1 MELDEKKGNIGI
13 KVDPSKI
20 DVNQS
25 RESVR
30 YSEKT
35 REHIKEC
42 LENAIGVAQ
51 KAINEQLK
59 ETQTDFLVWLH
70 ACKEIKS
77 KSSRDNSVFGRLSG
91 LADLAKVKF
100 TFKAEGGDIIYTDTN
115 FSSIF
120 NGFKI
125 SRTDVTKVNNIFKT
139 TTQEVKS
146 WEYFG
151 ATNLYRKDPNDTF
164 SAIKMG
170 YISELEN
177 NKTVYTITSEP
188 WNPLCELTEK
198 QVALKKLVIEELK
211 KSKHLKD
218 YTGLEVPEE
227 FLTLYKKEQDK
238 EEKRI
243 EQEKELAS
251 ISEKELRKR
260 GGKFLFHKFSYHSGR
275 SWGGLSLITDKLTKK
290 KVEIDIDAAPLNFSR
305 DTTIYGTTEDLPM
318 MYTLL
323 NKANHAPYN
332 GGYDDWIGTSG
343 NMKFIVVAKD
353 AVRYVNKY
361 ATHVK
366 EALNK
371 VEGTSIVLMRALKN
385 WNTAKIFQ
393 KEIREKEYL
402 WLYLMSEVDPDAY
415 NAITKLHKFV
425 LENGF
430 DHTSSSRIDGVED
443 MDKYLEK
450 VAEFQLFCNLN
461 TDKEAIANKAQ
472 EYFNTKVIT
481 NCDALNLEYLA
492 TWKAI
497 QDYSEELKPMMIP
510 YSSLV
515 RYTRHYNN
523 NYYTTSD
530 ADHYLFDAEA
540 VKEYIHLKQVPN
552 FQEFLNARFVEFG
565 VTLDVV
571 EEPQLKEVTE

>member
-1 MELDEKKGNIGI
+1 
-13 KVDPSKI
+13 
-20 DVNQS
+20 
-25 RESVR
+25 
-30 YSEKT
+30 
-35 REHIKEC
+35 
-42 LENAIGVAQ
+42 
-51 KAINEQLK
+51 
-59 ETQTDFLVWLH
+59 
-70 ACKEIKS
+70 
-77 KSSRDNSVFGRLSG
+77 
-91 LADLAKVKF
+91 
-100 TFKAEGGDIIYTDTN
+100 
-115 FSSIF
+115 
-120 NGFKI
+120 
-125 SRTDVTKVNNIFKT
+125 
-139 TTQEVKS
+139 
-146 WEYFG
+146 
-151 ATNLYRKDPNDTF
+151 
-164 SAIKMG
+164 
-170 YISELEN
+170 
-177 NKTVYTITSEP
+177 
-188 WNPLCELTEK
+188 
-198 QVALKKLVIEELK
+198 
-211 KSKHLKD
+211 
-218 YTGLEVPEE
+218 
-227 FLTLYKKEQDK
+227 
-238 EEKRI
+238 
-243 EQEKELAS
+243 
-251 ISEKELRKR
+251 
-260 GGKFLFHKFSYHSGR
+260 
-275 SWGGLSLITDKLTKK
+275 
-290 KVEIDIDAAPLNFSR
+290 
-305 DTTIYGTTEDLPM
+305 M

-323 NKANHAPYN
+323 NKAKHVPYN
-332 GGYDDWIGTSG
+332 GGCDDWIGTSG

-366 EALNK
+366 ESLNK

-425 LENGF
+425 LDNGF
-430 DHTSSSRIDGVED
+430 DHMSSSRIDGVED

-515 RYTRHYNN
+515 KYSRNYNN
-523 NYYTTSD
+523 NYYRTSD
-530 ADHYLFDAEA
+530 ADRYLFNAEA

-571 EEPQLKEVTE
+571 EEPQLEEVIE